1 MQIQTGAIKN
11 AVSPPVAQELL
22 KWPPPSLSPLLR
34 WCVGVMSAAPVAPV
48 ALVALVALVA
58 PGLTLALVARIEMG
72 YL

>member
-48 ALVALVALVA
+48 ALVAS
-58 PGLTLALVARIEMG
+58 GLALALVARIEMG